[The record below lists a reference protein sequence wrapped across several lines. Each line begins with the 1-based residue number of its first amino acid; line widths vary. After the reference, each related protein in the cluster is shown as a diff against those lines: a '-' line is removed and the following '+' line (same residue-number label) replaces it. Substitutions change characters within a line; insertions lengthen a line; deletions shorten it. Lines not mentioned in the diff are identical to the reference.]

1 MEINDRMH
9 GFTVNSIREVKEI
22 GGKLVEMTHDATG
35 ARLVWADNG
44 DENKLFSVDFR
55 TLRLRQI
62 SCEGA
67 FRRTSQDL
75 DEHLPQCDDLP

>member
-9 GFTVNSIREVKEI
+9 GFTVNNIREVKEI

-44 DENKLFSVDFR
+44 DENKLFSVG
-55 TLRLRQI
+55 LEH
-62 SCEGA
+62 S
-67 FRRTSQDL
+67 RRTAPVSSTFLSTQFSADRTDSL
-75 DEHLPQCDDLP
+75 